1 MDFSAGLSLLTDL
14 VLKNL
19 GSVFG
24 FHTDSSTKIYNTKFQ
39 QPGYY
44 DFSSVTFSNY
54 LTHILG
60 NL

>member
-1 MDFSAGLSLLTDL
+1 MNFSAGQSLLTDL
-14 VLKNL
+14 FLKDL

-24 FHTDSSTKIYNTKFQ
+24 YRTDSLIRIYNTKFQ

-44 DFSSVTFSNY
+44 DFRILTFSNY

-60 NL
+60 KL